1 MDNQYKS
8 LYFVGA
14 GGIGMSALVRY
25 FLSKKF
31 KVAGYDRTR
40 TDLTD
45 HLVRE
50 GADMFFDES
59 VDLIPDY
66 CKNPKDTLVVY
77 TPAIP
82 ATHAG
87 LKYFRDNGFTIMKR
101 SELLGLITRSTK
113 GLCFS
118 GTHGKTTTSSM
129 AAHILHTSPIGCNAF
144 LGGILRNYD
153 SNLLLSAT
161 SPYSVIEADEF
172 DCSFHHLTPYIAV
185 ITATDPD
192 HLDIY
197 GTEEAYLESF
207 AHFTELIQDGG
218 TLLIHT
224 GLKVKPR
231 VKDGVRTLTYSRN
244 EGDYH
249 AENVR
254 KGDGEIVF
262 DFVTPDGVVKDIKL
276 GVPVDINIENAVA
289 AMAVCSMVGVEPDVL
304 REAVGTFLGAKRR
317 FEFWLKEPGANGKV
331 VIDDYAHHPDELK
344 ASIRS
349 VKDLYPH
356 RKLTVIF
363 QPHLYTRTRDFAPQF
378 AEALSLAD
386 EVILL
391 NIYPAREQ
399 PIPGVTSEIIFRDIK
414 CANKVICDK
423 TDLIN
428 TIKNYNFDILLTV
441 GAGDVCNYLPQIC
454 EVIKNKD

>member
-1 MDNQYKS
+1 MDRQYNS

-14 GGIGMSALVRY
+14 GGIGMAALERY
-25 FLSKKF
+25 FIANGY

-40 TDLTD
+40 TELTD
-45 HLVRE
+45 NLAAE
-50 GADMFFDES
+50 GVEIFFDES

-66 CKNPKDTLVVY
+66 CKNPADTLVVY

-82 ATHAG
+82 DSHAG
-87 LKYFRDNGFTIMKR
+87 LQFFRNGGFNVMKR
-101 SELLGLITRSTK
+101 AQLLGLITRSSK

-129 AAHILHTSPIGCNAF
+129 AAHILHSSPIGCNAF
-144 LGGILRNYD
+144 LGGILRNYN
-153 SNLLLSAT
+153 SNLLLSAS

-172 DCSFHHLTPYIAV
+172 DRSFHHLSPFIAV

-207 AHFTELIQDGG
+207 AHFTELIQPGG
-218 TLLIHT
+218 TLLLHT

-231 VKDGVRTLTYSRN
+231 VPQGVRTLTYSRDA
-244 EGDYH
+244 GDYH

-254 KGDGEIVF
+254 KGNGEIVF
-262 DFVTPDGVVKDIKL
+262 DFVTPEGTVKDVSL

-289 AMAVCSMVGVEPDVL
+289 AMAVCSMVGVSAEVL
-304 REAVGTFLGAKRR
+304 RDAIGSFKGAKRR
-317 FEFWLKEPGANGKV
+317 FEFWLKEKGENGKV

-349 VKDLYPH
+349 VKDLYPN
-356 RKLTVIF
+356 RKLSVIF

-391 NIYPAREQ
+391 NIYPAREL
-399 PIPGVTSEIIFRDIK
+399 PIPGVTSEIILRDIK
-414 CANKVICDK
+414 CPNKVICDK

-428 TIKNYNFDILLTV
+428 TIKNYNFEVLLTA

-454 EVIKNKD
+454 EVVKSK